1 MGLDRG
7 LARKPERQFTSTL
20 PCQTGV
26 LEDYPRDQPND
37 SSPSSRTE
45 RALHHRT
52 AVSSGAGRGSIWRIR
67 APRETCLEQSASL
80 HRVLH
85 RKIGQVSEIFSRAGE
100 IFRIFFSFLRAA
112 PLESRPRA
120 DYIVTSGSTSR
131 NRAGNLE
138 CRRKLPEFSNNSDAV
153 LEPEPSSRLFYIGPR
168 HRKSALEP
176 ERAIL
181 PVSPAP
187 GPRHRESP
195 LGSLSSEE
203 TPVWSR
209 FIPSLGGRKVLVPD
223 SPPGVTFSSRILHPG
238 QCKII
243 SYLSGDRFS
252 SSCHQFHLILSSY
265 LLISSISSYPRKTKD
280 VKTTQFSR
288 YFRPATLEPPPLEPH
303 PPVKCPNLPT
313 KKGESSAR
321 HLQFNIPGMKPIYPS
336 VGSGFHL

>member
-1 MGLDRG
+1 LPSGP
-7 LARKPERQFTSTL
+7 AERQFTLEPNRTSVAPPNSCLERSRERVNLADSGPSRDLPRAICLATSSSTSKNRASF
-20 PCQTGV
+20 
-26 LEDYPRDQPND
+26 RDFF
-37 SSPSSRTE
+37 SSR
-45 RALHHRT
+45 RN
-52 AVSSGAGRGSIWRIR
+52 
-67 APRETCLEQSASL
+67 
-80 HRVLH
+80 
-85 RKIGQVSEIFSRAGE
+85 FSN
-100 IFRIFFSFLRAA
+100 FFSFLRAA

-252 SSCHQFHLILSSY
+252 SSCHQSHISY
-265 LLISSISSYPRKTKD
+265 LISSISYHQSHLILSYHPLTLFISSYFPTFSLYSPFSYIYLQ
-280 VKTTQFSR
+280 VK
-288 YFRPATLEPPPLEPH
+288 
-303 PPVKCPNLPT
+303 PN
-313 KKGESSAR
+313 
-321 HLQFNIPGMKPIYPS
+321 M
-336 VGSGFHL
+336 